1 MIDPEA
7 VGLVEVKANAEPV
20 MQRSFAFHL
29 GKKKTHVIHVG
40 DPSGLH
46 YSYDLKQ
53 GALLQVW
60 RGPFLNATQMWH
72 DRGEPQTAEP
82 LGVTIVLDGRF
93 PLTWDHQAQPD
104 SLQATD
110 LVYKGYKIEQGRP
123 VFMYDWASAKM
134 QLEDRIVSA
143 ANNIGLKRTI
153 TFKSASSMQS
163 AIDYVISPPK
173 QIASVNA
180 SLVGLKDQTYFVQTS
195 GGGVDLSA
203 GRQAI
208 QGTSLTYQ
216 IIW

>member
-1 MIDPEA
+1 
-7 VGLVEVKANAEPV
+7 VGIVEVKANAEPV

-40 DPSGLH
+40 DPSGVH

-72 DRGEPQTAEP
+72 DRGEPQTSEP
-82 LGVTIVLDGRF
+82 LGVTVVLDGRF
-93 PLTWDHQAQPD
+93 PLTLDHQAQPD
-104 SLQATD
+104 SLNATE
-110 LVYKGYKIEQGRP
+110 LVYKGYKLEQGRP
-123 VFMYDWASAKM
+123 VFMYDWTAAKM
-134 QLEDRIVSA
+134 QLEDRIVPA

-153 TFKSASSMQS
+153 TFKNSSSLQS
-163 AIDYVISPPK
+163 ALDFSIASPK
-173 QIASVNA
+173 QIAAVNA
-180 SLVGLKDQTYFVQTS
+180 SLVGLKDQSYFVQTT
-195 GGGVDLSA
+195 GGGVDFSV
-203 GRQAI
+203 GRQAV

>member
-1 MIDPEA
+1 
-7 VGLVEVKANAEPV
+7 
-20 MQRSFAFHL
+20 
-29 GKKKTHVIHVG
+29 VIHVG

-53 GALLQVW
+53 GAILQVW

-82 LGVTIVLDGRF
+82 LGVTINLDGRF
-93 PLTWDHQAQPD
+93 PLSFDHQAQPD
-104 SLQATD
+104 SLNPSEF
-110 LVYKGYKIEQGRP
+110 VYKGYKIENGRP
-123 VFMYDWASAKM
+123 VFMYDWSAAKV
-134 QLEDRIVSA
+134 QLEDRIVPA
-143 ANNIGLKRTI
+143 ENKIGLKRTI
-153 TFKSASSMQS
+153 SFKSASAMQS
-163 AIDYVISPPK
+163 AIDFVIAAPK
-173 QIASVNA
+173 QIAAVNA
-180 SLVGLKDQTYFVQTS
+180 GLLGLKDQTYFIQLT

>member
-20 MQRSFAFHL
+20 LQRSFAFHL

-53 GALLQVW
+53 GAILQVW
-60 RGPFLNATQMWH
+60 RGPFLDATQMWH

-82 LGVTIVLDGRF
+82 MGVTVVLDGRF
-93 PLTWDHQAQPD
+93 PLTLDHQAQPD
-104 SLQATD
+104 SLNLSD
-110 LVYKGYKIEQGRP
+110 LVYKGYHLEQGRP
-123 VFMYDWASAKM
+123 VFLYEWVAAKIL
-134 QLEDRIVSA
+134 LEDRIVPA
-143 ANNIGLKRTI
+143 ANNIGLTRKI
-153 TFKSASSMQS
+153 NFKSASSMQS
-163 AIDYVISPPK
+163 ALDFVIASPK
-173 QIASVNA
+173 QIAAVNA
-180 SLVGLKDQTYFVQTS
+180 SLVGLKDQSYFVQTT
-195 GGGVDLSA
+195 GGGVDFSV

-208 QGTSLTYQ
+208 QGTNLTYQ